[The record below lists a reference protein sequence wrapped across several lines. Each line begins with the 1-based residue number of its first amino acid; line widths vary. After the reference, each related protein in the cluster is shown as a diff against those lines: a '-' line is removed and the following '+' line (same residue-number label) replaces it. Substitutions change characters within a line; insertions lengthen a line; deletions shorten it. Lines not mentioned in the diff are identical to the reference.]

1 MWVEFCVPETRG
13 VAVGSA
19 MDAVFG
25 DVGSESREA
34 VVEEIESEETP
45 LLGVLKGEQKRRR
58 SSFAS
63 TTSMQWN
70 LSGLG

>member
-1 MWVEFCVPETRG
+1 VPETRG

-25 DVGSESREA
+25 DGDGESEET
-34 VVEEIESEETP
+34 VVEEIEGEETP
-45 LLGVLKGEQKRRR
+45 LLGVLRGEQKRRR

-63 TTSMQWN
+63 TTYM
-70 LSGLG
+70 